1 MTTNLHPASPETIL
15 ARLGKPRDE
24 IARLADDHTMAVQA
38 WLSTRAPQ
46 ARCLEGIGVTAG
58 STGLAVSLLNLALGG
73 HYPPGTSNET
83 VAAEIKAVKAFFTD
97 QGVPWY
103 WWLGPCSHPPDMDR
117 RLERHGL
124 ADDRPPLPALV
135 APLPA
140 HFLPLNPDV
149 QIWLAA
155 SRADLEAASTIR
167 RIAFRFPDGADK
179 RHPVAHDYF
188 EAMADDWLN
197 GDPARLYLARLPG
210 GPPAAIGALIIGA
223 GLPGVYVMATLPE
236 WGRRGL
242 GKAIL
247 ARILS
252 DAAADGHTLIVLT
265 ASQFGYPL
273 YRQFGFEHIFDYA
286 IYRPTQKGP

>member
-1 MTTNLHPASPETIL
+1 M
-15 ARLGKPRDE
+15 DE
-24 IARLADDHTMAVQA
+24 ITRMADDHTMAVQA

-46 ARCLEGIGVTAG
+46 ARRFQGIGVTAG
-58 STGLAVSLLNLALGG
+58 SSGLAVPLLNLALGG
-73 HYPPGTSNET
+73 HYPPETSDGT
-83 VAAEIKAVKAFFTD
+83 VAAEIKAVKTFFAANN
-97 QGVPWY
+97 VPWY
-103 WWLGPCSHPPDMDR
+103 WWLGPYPQPPDMAL

-124 ADDRPPLPALV
+124 TDDRSPLPALV

-140 HFLPLNPDV
+140 HFPPLNPDAQV
-149 QIWLAA
+149 WLAA
-155 SRADLEAASTIR
+155 SQADLEAASTIR

-188 EAMADDWLN
+188 EAMANDWLN
-197 GDPARLYLARLPG
+197 GGPARLYLARLPD
-210 GPPAAIGALIIGA
+210 GPPAAIGALIMGA

-236 WGRRGL
+236 WTRRGL

-252 DAAADGHTLIVLT
+252 DATVDGHTLIVLT